1 MATLISIDPNSPDA
15 VSFDNWVN
23 LGAPDPAVNAPVIAM
38 PDFAAMRAG
47 FDRPVERTP
56 ALGAY
61 ANPDPNEFS
70 NKMRDFDNRMK
81 GHYAAAAPAAVSNNT
96 VGAIADGVANAVGD
110 MAASLSDVF
119 GGSPNKKLQVSEPTN
134 GQVETSGLTSAA
146 AAFGGVQK
154 VSRADLYKRETLSEI
169 KKNPGNDYA

>member
-1 MATLISIDPNSPDA
+1 MATLISIDHNSPEA

-23 LGAPDPAVNAPVIAM
+23 LGAPDPAVQAPVIAM

-61 ANPDPNEFS
+61 ANPDPNEFE
-70 NKMRDFDNRMK
+70 KRMEGFKFDGVAHWGAPVK
-81 GHYAAAAPAAVSNNT
+81 PAAPAAVSNNT
-96 VGAIADGVANAVGD
+96 VGAIADGVANSIGD

-119 GGSPNKKLQVSEPTN
+119 GGSPKKLQVSEPTN
-134 GQVETSGLTSAA
+134 SQVEMGGLTSAA
-146 AAFGGVQK
+146 DAFGGLSRAERYKQEVLQVQK
-154 VSRADLYKRETLSEI
+154 K
-169 KKNPGNDYA
+169 PGSNYE